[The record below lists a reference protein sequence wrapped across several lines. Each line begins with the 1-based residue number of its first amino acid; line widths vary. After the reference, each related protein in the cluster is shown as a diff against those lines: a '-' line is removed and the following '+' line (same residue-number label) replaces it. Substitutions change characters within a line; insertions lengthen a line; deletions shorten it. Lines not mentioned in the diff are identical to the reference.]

1 MDRFESFNLIT
12 IRKKDVERT
21 PGSKRWNLTTKS
33 SSLEHL
39 EPRISCVW
47 WNFLENGQGSFP
59 FVPNHTQPWSDSGSL
74 TYLRARKR
82 RFSDSMA
89 RLTFS
94 TQRYT
99 VETRMGNH
107 FSDEKCYHAIEP
119 RLLIARST
127 ATKFQLNLR
136 RKIECRY
143 ERKSEWNTFSSC
155 DPSMQKLSR
164 IPWKFFAIYR
174 MRAFF

>member
-1 MDRFESFNLIT
+1 MDHFESFNLIT
-12 IRKKDVERT
+12 IRKKKNVGRT

-94 TQRYT
+94 TQKIHRRNPY
-99 VETRMGNH
+99 G
-107 FSDEKCYHAIEP
+107 EP
-119 RLLIARST
+119 
-127 ATKFQLNLR
+127 FLR
-136 RKIECRY
+136 RKMLPCDRAPSSYCTQHCHEVSAQSSTKNWMPIRTKVRMKYIFLAWSFNAE
-143 ERKSEWNTFSSC
+143 TFSHSV
-155 DPSMQKLSR
+155 KILR
-164 IPWKFFAIYR
+164 YI
-174 MRAFF
+174 